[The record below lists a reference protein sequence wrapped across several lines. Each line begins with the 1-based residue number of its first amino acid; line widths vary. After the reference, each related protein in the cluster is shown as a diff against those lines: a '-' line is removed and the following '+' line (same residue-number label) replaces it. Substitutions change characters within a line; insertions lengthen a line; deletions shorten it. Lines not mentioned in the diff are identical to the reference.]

1 MNVADF
7 IAAFRSDLADQAMPE
22 PLWSD
27 ADIVRYLNDA
37 VQEAN
42 ERALLTE
49 DRTTPSVCSIAVVA
63 GTATYALH
71 PAVLQIKR
79 ATLDGRIIT
88 ETSVEEQDACG
99 PSDWETRSGRAR
111 EYIFQPAAG
120 VSPATIRLVRVPTE
134 AGVIALTVYRGALKK
149 LSADIDT
156 GRPEIPER
164 YHERLKDWI
173 YRCAYLKQDV
183 DAMDK
188 SKAADYEVAFERSFG
203 ARPDA
208 NVQRKQRDRRPPLV
222 RCSW

>member
-1 MNVADF
+1 MNVSDF

-49 DRTTPSVCSIAVVA
+49 DRATPSVCSIAVVA

-79 ATLDGRIIT
+79 AKLDGRIIT

-111 EYIFQPAAG
+111 EYIFQPATG
-120 VSPATIRLVRVPTE
+120 TSPATMQLVRVPTE
-134 AGVIALTVYRGALKK
+134 AGVLALTVYRGALKK
-149 LSADIDT
+149 LSADINT
-156 GRPEIPER
+156 GKPEIPER
-164 YHERLKDWI
+164 YHERLKDWV
-173 YRCAYLKQDV
+173 YRCAYLKQDA
-183 DAMDK
+183 DAFDK
-188 SKAADYEVAFERSFG
+188 SKAIEFEASFERSFG

-208 NVQRKQRDRRPPLV
+208 NVQRKQRDKRPPLV
-222 RCSW
+222 RSNW